1 MLRTIGIFAL
11 TALCAAPLAAQDAGS
26 ELFAKHCATCH
37 GLDATGNGP
46 MSPNLILQPT
56 DLTVLAGANNGVF
69 PTLRVVQRI
78 DGREPLVSHGS
89 PMPIFG
95 DFFEGRGVALKTAS
109 GQPIMT
115 SQPVVDLVAWLES
128 LQK

>member
-1 MLRTIGIFAL
+1 MLRTIGLFAL
-11 TALCAAPLAAQDAGS
+11 TALFAAPLAAQDAGS
-26 ELFAKHCATCH
+26 ELFAKYCATCH

-56 DLTVLAGANNGVF
+56 DLTGLAAANDGAF
-69 PTLRVVQRI
+69 PTLRVVKRI

-89 PMPIFG
+89 PMPVFG
-95 DFFEGRGVALKTAS
+95 DFFEGRGAALKTAS

-115 SQPVVDLVAWLES
+115 SQPIVELVTWLES

>member
-1 MLRTIGIFAL
+1 
-11 TALCAAPLAAQDAGS
+11 
-26 ELFAKHCATCH
+26 
-37 GLDATGNGP
+37 
-46 MSPNLILQPT
+46 
-56 DLTVLAGANNGVF
+56 
-69 PTLRVVQRI
+69 
-78 DGREPLVSHGS
+78 
-89 PMPIFG
+89 MPIFG

>member
-11 TALCAAPLAAQDAGS
+11 TALSAAPLAAQDAGS

>member
-11 TALCAAPLAAQDAGS
+11 TALCAAPLGAQDAGS

-56 DLTVLAGANNGVF
+56 DLTVLAGANGGAF

>member
-56 DLTVLAGANNGVF
+56 DLTVLAAANDGAF